1 MELSLVCDHVRKE
14 LTILVQV
21 MKTHVNSI
29 YGQ

>member
-1 MELSLVCDHVRKE
+1 MELSLVCDHVRKL
-14 LTILVQV
+14 LTILVQD

>member
-14 LTILVQV
+14 LAIFVQL
-21 MKTHVNSI
+21 METHVNSI